1 VPNGQPA
8 SSKTAQ
14 APVLVT
20 GTAGFIGFHVALR
33 LLEEGRT
40 VAGID
45 CVTDYYDTSLKRA
58 RLAGLT
64 KFAGFTSH
72 EIDLADRGAVESVFA
87 ATNPQT
93 VIHLAAQA
101 GVRHSITHPFD
112 YTQSNLMGFMTVLE
126 CCRHGGIHH
135 LVYASTSSV
144 YGLNGAFPFS
154 EHRGAGHPV
163 SLYAAT
169 KRANELM
176 AHSYAHLYRLPVTGL
191 RFFTV
196 YGPWGRPDMAYYL
209 FTRKI
214 LAGEPIDV
222 FNGGNM
228 LRDFTYIDDIVES
241 ILRVAAIPAEPSA
254 AFDPENPDPSLSS
267 APFRIYNIGNS
278 QPVLLDDMIATLED
292 ILGQKAIRN
301 SKPVQ
306 PGDVLATHADTSD
319 LERIT
324 GFSPAT
330 SLRDGLSHFVSW
342 YRDYHAPSLAGQPVS
357 N

>member
-1 VPNGQPA
+1 MPTGQPA
-8 SSKTAQ
+8 NASQT

-33 LLEEGRT
+33 LLREGRT
-40 VAGID
+40 VIGID

-58 RLAGLT
+58 RLAELSAFPDFT
-64 KFAGFTSH
+64 AHETDVSDAAG
-72 EIDLADRGAVESVFA
+72 VENIFA
-87 ATNPQT
+87 AAKPDI

-112 YTQSNLMGFMTVLE
+112 YANANLMGFMSVLE
-126 CCRHGGIHH
+126 ACRNNGVKH

-144 YGLNGAFPFS
+144 YGLNARFPVS
-154 EHRGAGHPV
+154 AHDGTGHPV

-209 FTRKI
+209 FTRRI

-222 FNGGNM
+222 FNGGDM
-228 LRDFTYIDDIVES
+228 LRDFTYVDDIVES
-241 ILRVAAIPAEPSA
+241 ILRIAAIAAEPSPE
-254 AFDPENPDPSLSS
+254 FDPVHPDPAISS
-267 APFRIYNIGNS
+267 APFRIYNIGNNE
-278 QPVLLDDMIATLED
+278 PVNLGDMISTLEGL
-292 ILGQKAIRN
+292 LGRKAVRIN
-301 SKPVQ
+301 KPVQ
-306 PGDVLATHADTSD
+306 PGDVMATHADTSD
-319 LERIT
+319 LERAT
-324 GFSPAT
+324 GFSPST
-330 SLRDGLSHFVSW
+330 SLHEGLSRFVSW
-342 YRDYHAPSLAGQPVS
+342 YRHHHAV
-357 N
+357 